1 MISKVFELP
10 YYAVIFTSKRSPGD
24 SGYSE
29 MAQNLLIEAEK
40 IE

>member
-24 SGYSE
+24 FGYLE
-29 MAQNLLIEAEK
+29 MAQNLLIGAEK
-40 IE
+40 